1 MANIK
6 FKEKEII
13 MELCGEIVTR
23 LEEKAEY
30 NASQISEYE
39 ERGIETLGTWEEM
52 QYNDC
57 KRYLSAID
65 KLIAHL
71 EKLI

>member
-1 MANIK
+1 MANMK

-13 MELCGEIVTR
+13 MELCGEIVHR

-30 NASQISEYE
+30 NVQQISGYE
-39 ERGIETLGTWEEM
+39 EQGIENLGPWDDM
-52 QYNDC
+52 QYSDC
-57 KRYLSAID
+57 KSYLSAID
-65 KLIAHL
+65 KIITHL